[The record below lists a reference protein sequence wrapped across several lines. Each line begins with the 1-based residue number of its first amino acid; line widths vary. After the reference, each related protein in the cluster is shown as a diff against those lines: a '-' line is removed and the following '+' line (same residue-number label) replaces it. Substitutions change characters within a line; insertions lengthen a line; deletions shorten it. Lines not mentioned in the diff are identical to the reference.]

1 MISTKKS
8 RRIRNRIILTVI
20 TAALLFTIFVAVVNY
35 SYSKAKKNGFENLHL
50 QTKEIKEDIELQMV
64 SDTENLQTMASFAA
78 KLHSNGEDMNI
89 MLKSFKSIGLIE
101 EVGILLPNNSF
112 ITRAGVFPKVSG
124 IDFKDEIKKVPYV
137 SGAVN
142 DVTVQNKKIVRSAV
156 PIVAENGLT
165 VGILYGRINL
175 KTLEKRLLEN
185 ASAQGVQIFVVE
197 RGSGNFIVNTI
208 DSSLGN
214 VSLLETRTFVDDYS
228 FEQFRDMALGG
239 VPGYTAFVS
248 QIMKDTTLY
257 LHHSPLAI
265 ADWQIMMAEPEESV
279 FVDAENT
286 GRAMTIMFSLIVV
299 IMGAYLLLIF
309 SGEQKEGKM
318 NMCASKIRKILLGIN
333 TQEKGIRN
341 ALENVAR
348 FSSSR
353 SAFFVDTDGD
363 DYNYITPE
371 VKDLALSTEERG
383 YVVSRLINSA
393 QRNYNEKGTN
403 VILETIVPDNSVL
416 ESSPEFYELLK
427 KSKIRKIVFAGVV
440 NRKNH
445 ISVLGCINPRKAS
458 VAQLLLEDIS
468 VCFSMAIYNKKHLNK
483 TEIVASTDSLT
494 GLYNRM
500 AYKTDLLKFDEK
512 HSEDFSCIYMDVNE
526 LHVINNKYGHATGDG
541 MLLYIAN
548 SIRETFPESSV
559 YRIGGDEF
567 LVFTENIPKEEVEK
581 KIAELTEKTEK
592 MNYHISIGM
601 DFCKYNT
608 DTELL
613 VNNAEKRMYEEKA
626 RYYQNKKYRIVKNEG
641 GKGIDRIS
649 TGIREFDAL
658 LSVLSNRYHG
668 IYCVSLENGMAR
680 RILMPEYLNQFSQ
693 ENDSFKDAFVY
704 YVREM
709 VHPDYQRG
717 MLSFI
722 NYDVIEKQL
731 EEGRIP
737 SIEYIKV
744 NGEKVVLSVY
754 GLSDK
759 GKDNSET
766 LWVFENMD

>member
-228 FEQFRDMALGG
+228 FEQFMDMALGG

-348 FSSSR
+348 FSSSC

-541 MLLYIAN
+541 MLLYIAD

-722 NYDVIEKQL
+722 NYDVIGKQL

-759 GKDNSET
+759 EKDNSET

>member
-20 TAALLFTIFVAVVNY
+20 TVVFLFSIFVAVVNY
-35 SYSKAKKNGFENLHL
+35 SYGKAKQNGFENLHL
-50 QTKEIKEDIELQMV
+50 QTKEVKEDLELQMV
-64 SDTENLQTMASFAA
+64 SDTENLQTMARFAA

-112 ITRAGVFPKVSG
+112 ITRAGTFPTVNG
-124 IDFKDEIKKVPYV
+124 INFEEETKKVPYV
-137 SGAVN
+137 SGVVN
-142 DVTVQNKKIVRSAV
+142 DVTLQDKKIVRSAV
-156 PIVAENGLT
+156 PIVSENGLT
-165 VGILYGRINL
+165 VGILYGRINIE
-175 KTLEKRLLEN
+175 TLEKRLLEN
-185 ASAQGVQIFVVE
+185 ASTQGVQIFVVE
-197 RGSGNFIVNTI
+197 RGNGNFIINTI
-208 DSSLGN
+208 DSSFGN
-214 VSLLETRTFVDDYS
+214 VSLLETRTFVEDYS
-228 FEQFRDMALGG
+228 FEDFRDMALAG
-239 VPGYTAFVS
+239 VSGYTAFVS

-257 LHHSPLAI
+257 LHHSPLTI
-265 ADWQIMMAEPEESV
+265 GDWQIMLAEPEENV
-279 FVDAENT
+279 FTDARNT
-286 GRAMTIMFSLIVV
+286 GRTMAVMFSLIVV

-371 VKDLALSTEERG
+371 AKASALSTEDRA
-383 YVVSRLINSA
+383 YVISRLLNSA
-393 QRNYNEKGTN
+393 QKNHNEKGTN
-403 VILETIVPDNSVL
+403 VILETIVADNS
-416 ESSPEFYELLK
+416 ETEASREFYELLK
-427 KSKIRKIVFAGVV
+427 KSKIKKIVFAGVV

-445 ISVLGCINPRKAS
+445 VSVLGCINPKKAS

-468 VCFSMAIYNKKHLNK
+468 VCFSMAIHNKKHLNK

-512 HSEDFSCIYMDVNE
+512 HSENFSCVYMDVNE

-541 MLLYIAN
+541 MLLYIAD
-548 SIRETFPESSV
+548 SIRETFTESSV

-567 LVFTENIPKEEVEK
+567 LVFTENVPKEEIEK
-581 KIAELTEKTEK
+581 KIAELTEKIEK

-601 DFCKYNT
+601 DFSRYNT

-626 RYYQNKKYRIVKNEG
+626 RYYQNKKYRTVKTESG
-641 GKGIDRIS
+641 MGIDRIS

-668 IYCVSLENGMAR
+668 IYCVSLESGMAR

-709 VHPDYQRG
+709 VHSDYQRA
-717 MLSFI
+717 MLSFL
-722 NYDVIEKQL
+722 NYDIIGKQL

-754 GLSDK
+754 GLPDK
-759 GKDNSET
+759 DKDNSET

>member
-20 TAALLFTIFVAVVNY
+20 TVVFLFSIFVAVVNY
-35 SYSKAKKNGFENLHL
+35 SYGKAKQNGFENLHL
-50 QTKEIKEDIELQMV
+50 QTKEVKEDLELQMV
-64 SDTENLQTMASFAA
+64 SDTENLQTMARFAA

-101 EVGILLPNNSF
+101 EVGILLPDNSF
-112 ITRAGVFPKVSG
+112 ITRAGTFPTVNG
-124 IDFKDEIKKVPYV
+124 INFEEETKKVPYV
-137 SGAVN
+137 SGVVN
-142 DVTVQNKKIVRSAV
+142 DVTLQDKKIVRSAV
-156 PIVAENGLT
+156 PIVSENGLT
-165 VGILYGRINL
+165 VGILYGRINIE
-175 KTLEKRLLEN
+175 TLEKRLLEN
-185 ASAQGVQIFVVE
+185 ASTQGVQIFVVE
-197 RGSGNFIVNTI
+197 RGNGNFIINTI
-208 DSSLGN
+208 DSSFGN
-214 VSLLETRTFVDDYS
+214 VSLLETRTFVEDYS
-228 FEQFRDMALGG
+228 FEDFRDMALAG

-257 LHHSPLAI
+257 LHHSPLTI
-265 ADWQIMMAEPEESV
+265 GDWQIMLAEPEKNV
-279 FVDAENT
+279 FTDARNT
-286 GRAMTIMFSLIVV
+286 GRTMAVMFSLIVV

-371 VKDLALSTEERG
+371 AKASALSTEDRA
-383 YVVSRLINSA
+383 YVISRLLNSA
-393 QRNYNEKGTN
+393 QKNHNEKGTN
-403 VILETIVPDNSVL
+403 VILETIVADNS
-416 ESSPEFYELLK
+416 ETEASREFYELLK
-427 KSKIRKIVFAGVV
+427 KSKIKKIVFAGVV

-445 ISVLGCINPRKAS
+445 VSVLGCINPKKAS

-468 VCFSMAIYNKKHLNK
+468 VCFSMAIHNKKHLNK

-512 HSEDFSCIYMDVNE
+512 HSENFSCVYMDVNE

-541 MLLYIAN
+541 MLLYIAD
-548 SIRETFPESSV
+548 SIRETFTESSV

-567 LVFTENIPKEEVEK
+567 LVFTENVPKEEIEK

-601 DFCKYNT
+601 DFSRYNT

-626 RYYQNKKYRIVKNEG
+626 RYYQNKKYRTVKTESG
-641 GKGIDRIS
+641 MGIDRIS

-668 IYCVSLENGMAR
+668 IYCVSLESGMAR

-709 VHPDYQRG
+709 VHSDYQRA
-717 MLSFI
+717 MLSFL
-722 NYDVIEKQL
+722 NYDIIGKQL

-754 GLSDK
+754 GLPDK
-759 GKDNSET
+759 DKDNSET

>member
-35 SYSKAKKNGFENLHL
+35 SYGKAKQNGFENLHL
-50 QTKEIKEDIELQMV
+50 QTKEIKEDIELQML
-64 SDTENLQTMASFAA
+64 SDTENLQTMARFAA

-101 EVGILLPNNSF
+101 EVGILLPDNSF
-112 ITRAGVFPKVSG
+112 ITRAGIVPTTNGLIFE
-124 IDFKDEIKKVPYV
+124 DEAKKVPYV
-137 SGAVN
+137 SGVVE
-142 DVTVQNKKIVRSAV
+142 DVTVTDKKIVRNAV
-156 PIVAENGLT
+156 PIVEENGRT
-165 VGILYGRINL
+165 VGIMYGRINL
-175 KTLEKRLLEN
+175 ETLEKRLLEN
-185 ASAQGVQIFVVE
+185 ASAHGVQIFVVE

-239 VPGYTAFVS
+239 VSGYTAFVS

-257 LHHSPLAI
+257 LHHSPLTI

-286 GRAMTIMFSLIVV
+286 GRAMAIMFSLIVV

-333 TQEKGIRN
+333 TQEEGIRN
-341 ALENVAR
+341 ALQNVAR

-353 SAFFVDTDGD
+353 SAFYVDTDGD

-371 VKDLALSTEERG
+371 VKASALSTEERG
-383 YVVSRLINSA
+383 YVASRLLNSA

-403 VILETIVPDNSVL
+403 VILETIVADNSVL
-416 ESSPEFYELLK
+416 EASREFYELLK

-468 VCFSMAIYNKKHLNK
+468 VCFSMAIYNKKYLNK
-483 TEIVASTDSLT
+483 TELVASTDSLT

-541 MLLYIAN
+541 MLLYIAD
-548 SIRETFPESSV
+548 SIRETFSESSV

-567 LVFTENIPKEEVEK
+567 LVFAENIPKEEIEK

-641 GKGIDRIS
+641 GMGIDRIS

-668 IYCVSLENGMAR
+668 IYCVSLESGMAR

-709 VHPDYQRG
+709 VHSDYQRA
-717 MLSFI
+717 MLSFL
-722 NYDVIEKQL
+722 NYDVIGKQL

-754 GLSDK
+754 GLPDK
-759 GKDNSET
+759 SKDNSET

>member
-20 TAALLFTIFVAVVNY
+20 TVIFLFFIFIAVVNY
-35 SYSKAKKNGFENLHL
+35 SYGKAKQNGFENLHL
-50 QTKEIKEDIELQMV
+50 QTKEVKEDLELQMV

-78 KLHSNGEDMNI
+78 KLHSNGENMNI

-101 EVGILLPNNSF
+101 EVGILLPDNSF
-112 ITRAGVFPKVSG
+112 ITRAGTFPTVSG
-124 IDFKDEIKKVPYV
+124 IDFEEEVKKVPYV
-137 SGAVN
+137 SGVVN
-142 DVTVQNKKIVRSAV
+142 DVTVQDQKIVRSAV
-156 PIVAENGLT
+156 PIVSENGLT

-175 KTLEKRLLEN
+175 ETLEKRLLEN
-185 ASAQGVQIFVVE
+185 ASAQGVQIFVIE
-197 RGSGNFIVNTI
+197 RGNGAFIINTI
-208 DSSLGN
+208 DSSFGN
-214 VSLLETRTFVDDYS
+214 LSLLETRTFVDDYS
-228 FEQFRDMALGG
+228 FEEFRNMALGG
-239 VPGYTAFVS
+239 IPGYTAFVS

-257 LHHSPLAI
+257 LHHSPLI
-265 ADWQIMMAEPEESV
+265 IGDWQIMLAEPEESV
-279 FVDAENT
+279 FTDARNT
-286 GRAMTIMFSLIVV
+286 GRTMAIMFSLIVV

-309 SGEQKEGKM
+309 SGERKEGKM

-371 VKDLALSTEERG
+371 VKDFALSTEERG
-383 YVVSRLINSA
+383 YVVSRLLNSA

-403 VILETIVPDNSVL
+403 VILETIMADNSVL
-416 ESSPEFYELLK
+416 EASREFYELLK

-445 ISVLGCINPRKAS
+445 ISVLGCINPRKAL

-468 VCFSMAIYNKKHLNK
+468 VCFSMAIYNKKYLNK
-483 TEIVASTDSLT
+483 TELVASTDSLT

-541 MLLYIAN
+541 MLRYIAD

-567 LVFTENIPKEEVEK
+567 LVFAENIPKEEIEK

-641 GKGIDRIS
+641 GMGIDRIS

-680 RILMPEYLNQFSQ
+680 RILMPEYLSQFSQ
-693 ENDSFKDAFVY
+693 ENDSFKDAFAY

-709 VHPDYQRG
+709 VHPDYQRA
-717 MLSFI
+717 MLSFL
-722 NYDVIEKQL
+722 NYDVIGKQL

-759 GKDNSET
+759 GKDNSES